1 MSEVNET
8 QTQEPQ
14 QVVWPTY
21 KGRFAHTSRGK
32 HWAKHVETGA
42 WAKDADGV
50 SYSRDPL
57 VLDRPGAWLCGS
69 SDGFQRKDK
78 WKIVVTSNGD
88 IERQVKA

>member
-1 MSEVNET
+1 MNEATET

-32 HWAKHVETGA
+32 HWAKHVETGT

-69 SDGFQRKDK
+69 SDGFRRKDK
-78 WKIVVTSNGD
+78 WKVVVNQTGD
-88 IERQVKA
+88 IEREVKL